1 MRKINVMSWPL
12 KKKLVAGGLCVLAV
26 VLLIVIVRSCGV
38 ATDIVYRYERVTV
51 GEVTK
56 TISVSGKLDV
66 LNSYSVLSKINGI
79 VSRVYA
85 DFNQTV
91 RQGQVLAAIDSSE
104 IDQQMMRVSTQLER
118 AKLDL
123 VGARMELDTKQS
135 LFKDNLI
142 SAKDLEQSEL
152 NYKKI
157 QALLK
162 QYTIEYNIAL
172 KNKSYTK
179 IVSPIGGV
187 VIAREI
193 RQMDL
198 VTVNKLLFVIG
209 EKLEK
214 MYLTIN
220 IDESDIGRVARG
232 QKVSF
237 SVSAFPDTVFSGS
250 IDQVHFTPINSGGI
264 VMYEAIVLCDNSK
277 LLLKPG
283 MTATA
288 TVVTGH
294 KENVKRISNEALIV
308 SPRDMRI
315 EPGKQY
321 VWKKQRYE
329 TDGLPMRRIEVK
341 TGIVGD
347 TYTEIISDDVK
358 TGDRVLVR
366 IDKKLRI
373 KDNI

>member
-172 KNKSYTK
+172 KNESKSILTPFSHKLTNTGKSLKFGIQY
-179 IVSPIGGV
+179 
-187 VIAREI
+187 VILSF
-193 RQMDL
+193 M
-198 VTVNKLLFVIG
+198 T
-209 EKLEK
+209 
-214 MYLTIN
+214 M
-220 IDESDIGRVARG
+220 G
-232 QKVSF
+232 QKWCQCSR
-237 SVSAFPDTVFSGS
+237 
-250 IDQVHFTPINSGGI
+250 
-264 VMYEAIVLCDNSK
+264 K
-277 LLLKPG
+277 G
-283 MTATA
+283 M
-288 TVVTGH
+288 
-294 KENVKRISNEALIV
+294 LI
-308 SPRDMRI
+308 
-315 EPGKQY
+315 Y
-321 VWKKQRYE
+321 
-329 TDGLPMRRIEVK
+329 
-341 TGIVGD
+341 
-347 TYTEIISDDVK
+347 
-358 TGDRVLVR
+358 
-366 IDKKLRI
+366 
-373 KDNI
+373 